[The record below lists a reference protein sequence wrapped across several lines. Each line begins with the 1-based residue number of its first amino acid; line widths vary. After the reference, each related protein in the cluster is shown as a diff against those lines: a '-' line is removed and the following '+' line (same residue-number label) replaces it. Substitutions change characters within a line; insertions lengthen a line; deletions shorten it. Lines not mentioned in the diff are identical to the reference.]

1 MIDNILAVIY
11 VSSRE
16 KYMYNAIYV
25 YVIYRLYTIKAI
37 S

>member
-1 MIDNILAVIY
+1 MIDKIVAVIY

-16 KYMYNAIYV
+16 KYMYNVIYV
-25 YVIYRLYTIKAI
+25 YVIYILYTIKAI

>member
-1 MIDNILAVIY
+1 MIDKILVVIY

-16 KYMYNAIYV
+16 KYMYNVIYV
-25 YVIYRLYTIKAI
+25 YVIYILYTIKAI